1 MVYKTRAEGLYDFV
15 RLMIWFKLKLKES
28 NLDDSK
34 ELTTKV
40 RELLG
45 TDDVLYTGS
54 HKIIEKGFEVEDRLD
69 EEYSEWCF
77 ELHAEGSEEEPI
89 IVDGHTIIVITS
101 IEEEKVLQLSSDD
114 LHYATWYVKGAN

>member
-1 MVYKTRAEGLYDFV
+1 
-15 RLMIWFKLKLKES
+15 MIWFKLKLKES

-54 HKIIEKGFEVEDRLD
+54 HEINENDIEAEDRFW
-69 EEYSEWCF
+69 EEYSEW
-77 ELHAEGSEEEPI
+77 EYDLLAEGTEEEPI
-89 IVDGHTIIVITS
+89 KLSNHEIIVITTV
-101 IEEEKVLQLSSDD
+101 EDEKVVQIDGED
-114 LHYATWYVKGAN
+114 LPVWYIKSA

>member
-1 MVYKTRAEGLYDFV
+1 
-15 RLMIWFKLKLKES
+15 MIWFKLKLKES

-54 HKIIEKGFEVEDRLD
+54 HEINENDIEAEDRFW
-69 EEYSEWCF
+69 EEYEEW
-77 ELHAEGSEEEPI
+77 EYDLLAEGTEEEPQE
-89 IVDGHTIIVITS
+89 VDGRTVIVITTVDD
-101 IEEEKVLQLSSDD
+101 EKVVQIKGDD
-114 LHYATWYVKGAN
+114 LPVWYVKSAN

>member
-1 MVYKTRAEGLYDFV
+1 ML
-15 RLMIWFKLKLKES
+15 WFKLKLKES

-54 HKIIEKGFEVEDRLD
+54 HEVIIDQGVVVEDRLD

-77 ELHAEGSEEEPI
+77 DLHAEGSEEEPI
-89 IVDGHTIIVITS
+89 TVDGQRS
-101 IEEEKVLQLSSDD
+101 
-114 LHYATWYVKGAN
+114 

>member
-1 MVYKTRAEGLYDFV
+1 
-15 RLMIWFKLKLKES
+15 MIWFKLKLKES

-54 HKIIEKGFEVEDRLD
+54 HEINENDIEAEDRFW
-69 EEYSEWCF
+69 EEYSEW
-77 ELHAEGSEEEPI
+77 EYDLLAEGTEEEPQE
-89 IVDGHTIIVITS
+89 VDGRTVIVITTVDD
-101 IEEEKVLQLSSDD
+101 EKVVQIKGDD
-114 LHYATWYVKGAN
+114 LPVWYVKGAN

>member
-1 MVYKTRAEGLYDFV
+1 
-15 RLMIWFKLKLKES
+15 MIWFKLKLKES

-54 HKIIEKGFEVEDRLD
+54 HEINENDIEAEDRFW
-69 EEYSEWCF
+69 EEYEEW
-77 ELHAEGSEEEPI
+77 EYDLLAEGTEEEPQE
-89 IVDGHTIIVITS
+89 VDGRTVIVITTGDD
-101 IEEEKVLQLSSDD
+101 EKVVQIKGDD
-114 LHYATWYVKGAN
+114 LPVWYVKGAN